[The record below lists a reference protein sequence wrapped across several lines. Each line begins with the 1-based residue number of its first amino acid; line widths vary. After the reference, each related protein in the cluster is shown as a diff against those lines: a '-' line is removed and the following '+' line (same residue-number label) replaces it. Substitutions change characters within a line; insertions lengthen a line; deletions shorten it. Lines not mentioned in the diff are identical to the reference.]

1 MRRIWLSIGLLAG
14 LTVVIAHAIQSGS
27 EPKKRTAARPPK
39 GQEEDKDKAAEARA
53 ADEAA
58 IRANV
63 AAFVRAYNAGD
74 AKAVAALF
82 VPDGL
87 IMDKDGT
94 TAEGREAIKD
104 TFAKVFAAEPK

>member
-1 MRRIWLSIGLLAG
+1 MSRLLLMVGMLAG
-14 LTVVIAHAIQSGS
+14 LFIVVARSVQSQS
-27 EPKKRTAARPPK
+27 DQKKPATGDAPREEKTTDQKSAANRT
-39 GQEEDKDKAAEARA
+39 

-58 IRANV
+58 IRANI

-87 IMDKDGT
+87 IMDKEEN
-94 TAEGREAIKD
+94 TAKGR
-104 TFAKVFAAEPK
+104 